1 MSALLQDFRYALRQ
15 LLKSRG
21 FAFTVLIVL
30 SLGIAASVAMFGL
43 VDAALIRPL
52 PYADPSRLVAITEM
66 FSSSPSSAAT
76 YFDVSYLDFLD
87 WKSRN
92 KVFASIDAYALN
104 GGFTVSGGEGAQQ
117 VTGARVSAGLF
128 RTLGVTPILGRS
140 FLPDE
145 DVSGGPRPLVL
156 SYSTW
161 QNRFAGR
168 KQVLGESL
176 IVNGIPRTVVG
187 VLPREFHFAPV
198 RAAEFWITL
207 KASDPCESDRG
218 CHNLGVIGRLKDGAS
233 LQTAQAAMKS
243 IAQQLQVEYPDPDR
257 DETTAVVPLSQVITG
272 DIRPIL
278 LALLGGA
285 LLLFLIAA
293 INSSSLLLAR
303 SASRKREIAVREALG
318 ASPVRLMTLFAIEGL
333 VLVIIASSIAL
344 ILANWTMHALRVL
357 IPADMMGSMP
367 FLQGSG
373 LHWHELAFACV
384 LAAVGATAFACAP
397 IILMRAADLHDCLAE
412 SGRGSTGINWRRLGG
427 KLVVIEV
434 ALATVL
440 LVAAGLLDKSLH
452 RLLNVDIGIQPDQL
466 AALQVTLPRS
476 RYSKDEQI
484 VNVQRE
490 IIRRIT
496 ALPGVKSAALA
507 NALPVSSGW
516 GSTWFEVFD
525 RPNHHEQNEAF
536 NRQVSSDYFA
546 TVQARLL
553 RGRYFTDTEDASQLG
568 VVIINQSL
576 AKQYFPREDPIGK
589 QISYYDEPEKPM
601 QVVGVVSDIQES
613 PLDTAKRP
621 AIYVPFNQHPTSDF
635 GVIVR
640 TSNDGADLAHTA
652 AAAIHG
658 LDPGIATSNETTMNV
673 VITDSPT
680 AYLHRAS
687 ASLVGGFA
695 GMSFLLGIVGLYGVV
710 SYSFGQ
716 RTREIGVRMAL
727 GAERKAIYR
736 LVLHEAGKLAA
747 LGVLAGILASLGAGQ
762 VIRRLLFGVT
772 PWDGPTL
779 TFVAILLFA
788 SALLACYIPAR
799 RASKVDPM
807 VALRYE

>member
-1 MSALLQDFRYALRQ
+1 MSSILQDARYALRQ

-21 FAFTVLIVL
+21 FACTVLIVL
-30 SLGIAASVAMFGL
+30 ALGIAASVAMFGL

-52 PYADPSRLVAITEM
+52 PYVNLSRLIAITES
-66 FSSSPSSAAT
+66 FSSSPSSSAT

-92 KVFASIDAYALN
+92 KVLASIDAYALN
-104 GGFTVSGGEGAQQ
+104 GGFTLSGPEGAQQ
-117 VTGARVSAGLF
+117 GTGARVSAGFF
-128 RTLGVTPILGRS
+128 RTLGVTPMLGRD
-140 FLPDE
+140 FLPGE
-145 DVSGGPRPLVL
+145 DIPGGPRPLIV
-156 SYSTW
+156 SYKAW
-161 QNRFAGR
+161 QIRFGGR
-168 KQVLGESL
+168 KEVLGETL
-176 IVNGIPRTVVG
+176 NVNGIPRTVVG

-198 RAAEFWITL
+198 GAADFWITL
-207 KASDPCESDRG
+207 NPSDACERDRG
-218 CHNLGVIGRLKDGAS
+218 CHNLGVIARVKDGSS
-233 LQTAQAAMKS
+233 LEAAQAAMKS
-243 IAQQLQVEYPDPDR
+243 IAQQLKVAYPDPDR
-257 DETTAVVPLSQVITG
+257 DESIVVVPLSHVIRG

-303 SASRKREIAVREALG
+303 SASRKREMAVREALG
-318 ASPVRLMTLFAIEGL
+318 ASPARLITLFAIEGL
-333 VLVIIASSIAL
+333 VLVIIATSIGL
-344 ILANWTMHALRVL
+344 ILADWTMHALKAL

-373 LHWHELAFACV
+373 LHWHELAFASA
-384 LAAVGATAFACAP
+384 LAAVGAIAFACAP
-397 IILMRAADLHDCLAE
+397 ILLIAPADLHDCLAE
-412 SGRGSTGINWRRLGG
+412 TGRGSTGINWRQLGG
-427 KLVVIEV
+427 KLVITEV

-440 LVAAGLLDKSLH
+440 LVAAGLLDKSLY
-452 RLLNVDIGIQPDQL
+452 RLLNVDIGIQPDHL
-466 AALQVTLPRS
+466 AALQVTLPRP

-484 VNVQRE
+484 ISVQRE
-490 IIRRIT
+490 IARRL
-496 ALPGVKSAALA
+496 ASLPGVKSAGVA

-516 GSTWFEVFD
+516 GSTWFEIFD

-536 NRQVSSDYFA
+536 NRQVSSNYFS

-553 RGRYFTDTEDASQLG
+553 RGRYFTDAEDASKPS

-576 AKQYFPREDPIGK
+576 AQQYFGGEDPIGK
-589 QISYYDEPEKPM
+589 QISYYDEPEKPI

-635 GVIVR
+635 GVIIR
-640 TSNDGADLAHTA
+640 SSNEGADLGLTA
-652 AAAIHG
+652 AAAIHA
-658 LDPGIATSNETTMNV
+658 LDRGIATSGETTMQAIV
-673 VITDSPT
+673 TESST
-680 AYLHRAS
+680 AYLHKAS
-687 ASLVGGFA
+687 AWLVGGFA
-695 GMSFLLGIVGLYGVV
+695 GLSLILGVVGLYGVV
-710 SYSFGQ
+710 SYSVGQ

-747 LGVLAGILASLGAGQ
+747 VGVLAGILASLGTGKL
-762 VIRRLLFGVT
+762 IRALLFGVT

-779 TFVAILLFA
+779 TFVASSLFA
-788 SALLACYIPAR
+788 SALLAGYIPAY
-799 RASKVDPM
+799 RAAKVDPV

>member
-1 MSALLQDFRYALRQ
+1 MIGLLQDLRYALRQ
-15 LLKSRG
+15 LRKSRG
-21 FAFTVLIVL
+21 FACTVLIVL
-30 SLGIAASVAMFGL
+30 ALGIAASVAMFGL

-52 PYADPSRLVAITEM
+52 PYGDPSRLVAITEN
-66 FSSSPSSAAT
+66 FSSSPGSAAT
-76 YFDVSYLDFLD
+76 YFDVSCLDFLD

-92 KVFASIDAYALN
+92 KVLASIDAYALN
-104 GGFTVSGGEGAQQ
+104 GGFTLSGAEGAQQ
-117 VTGARVSAGLF
+117 VTGARVSAGFF
-128 RTLGVTPILGRS
+128 RTLDVTPALGRN
-140 FLPDE
+140 FLPGE
-145 DVSGGPRPLVL
+145 DVSSGPRPLIL
-156 SYSTW
+156 SHKAW
-161 QNRFAGR
+161 QNRFGGR
-168 KQVLGESL
+168 KEVLGETL
-176 IVNGIPRTVVG
+176 TVNGTPRIVVG

-198 RAAEFWITL
+198 GAADFWITL
-207 KASDPCESDRG
+207 DASDPCESDRG
-218 CHNLGVIGRLKDGAS
+218 CHNLGVMGRVKDGIS
-233 LQTAQAAMKS
+233 LEVAQAALKS

-257 DETTAVVPLSQVITG
+257 DETIAVVPLGQVITG
-272 DIRPIL
+272 NIRPIL

-318 ASPVRLMTLFAIEGL
+318 ASPARLITTFAIEGL
-333 VLVIIASSIAL
+333 VLIIVASSIGL
-344 ILANWTMHALRVL
+344 ILADWTMHALTAL

-373 LHWHELAFACV
+373 LHWHELAFASA
-384 LAAVGATAFACAP
+384 LAAVGAIAFACAP
-397 IILMRAADLHDCLAE
+397 ILLITPADLHDCLAE
-412 SGRGSTGINWRRLGG
+412 SGRGSTGINWRQLGG

-440 LVAAGLLDKSLH
+440 LVAAGLLDKSLY
-452 RLLNVDIGIQPDQL
+452 LLLSVDIGIQPDHL

-476 RYSKDEQI
+476 RYSKDDQI
-484 VNVQRE
+484 INVQRE
-490 IIRRIT
+490 IARRL
-496 ALPGVKSAALA
+496 ASLPGVKSAGVA

-516 GSTWFEVFD
+516 GSTWFEIVD

-553 RGRYFTDTEDASQLG
+553 RGRYFTDAEDASKPS
-568 VVIINQSL
+568 VVIINQRL
-576 AKQYFPREDPIGK
+576 AKQYFAGEDPISK

-601 QVVGVVSDIQES
+601 EVVGVVSDIQES

-621 AIYVPFNQHPTSDF
+621 AIYVPFNQHPTPDF
-635 GVIVR
+635 GVIIR
-640 TSNDGADLAHTA
+640 SSNNGADLARTA

-658 LDPGIATSNETTMNV
+658 LDPGIATSNETTMQAIV
-673 VITDSPT
+673 TDSPT

-687 ASLVGGFA
+687 AWLAGGFA
-695 GMSFLLGIVGLYGVV
+695 GLSFFLGVVGLYGMI
-710 SYSFGQ
+710 SYSVGQ
-716 RTREIGVRMAL
+716 RTREVGVRMAL
-727 GAERKAIYR
+727 GAERKAIYE
-736 LVLHEAGKLAA
+736 LVLREAGRLAA
-747 LGVLAGILASLGAGQ
+747 VGVLAGIFASLGAAQ
-762 VIRRLLFGVT
+762 LIRRLLFGVT

-779 TFVAILLFA
+779 MFVASLLLA

-799 RASKVDPM
+799 RAAKVDPM